1 MFKEVAQVS
10 QVAQETQAA
19 QVAQVAEVAEVATE
33 CQNRYYFSAVK
44 RSYKQNIV
52 NLTSD
57 GNKQIMKGMTYISK
71 RNSGG
76 LKNRRF

>member
-44 RSYKQNIV
+44 SSYKQNIV
-52 NLTSD
+52 NLTSEICV
-57 GNKQIMKGMTYISK
+57 KIPK
-71 RNSGG
+71 RN
-76 LKNRRF
+76 